1 MVFVWWKTGQ
11 LGLYAAA
18 QALARCKEGKQMYGA
33 WIGDIVGSKYEFHN
47 IKTKDFPLFSPE
59 CEFTDD
65 SVMTAAVA
73 DAILCSQKERSDK
86 GEAGGSF
93 RAILVRSM
101 QEYGRKYPHPKGEY
115 GGRFGQWLRA
125 TDPRPYNSFGNGS
138 AMRVS
143 PCGLMA
149 VELSE
154 AQALARAS
162 ASVTHNHP
170 EGIKG
175 AEAVASAIYLAKTG
189 SGREEIRQYIQQHY
203 YDLNRTLDEI
213 RPGYGF
219 DESCQGT
226 VPQAIGAFLES
237 ESFEDAIRNAISL
250 GGDSDTIGAIT
261 GSIAWIYYAVQ
272 YRSYSSWIYEE
283 KMDPAMRGLRQ
294 QACTYLPEE
303 LVRLEAEFRE
313 SCWRRAG
320 TYGRVGYC
328 SQILTEAEWQQFQPE
343 EKQPEAAPQKSP
355 EPEKTQEHQ
364 PAKKSFLQNIHSFFR
379 NTK

>member
-1 MVFVWWKTGQ
+1 
-11 LGLYAAA
+11 
-18 QALARCKEGKQMYGA
+18 MYGA

-73 DAILCSQKERSDK
+73 DAILRSRKERSDK
-86 GEAGGSF
+86 GEAGDSF

-125 TDPRPYNSFGNGS
+125 ADPRPYNSFGNGS

-162 ASVTHNHP
+162 ASVTHYHP
-170 EGIKG
+170 EGFKG

-213 RPGYGF
+213 RPG
-219 DESCQGT
+219 
-226 VPQAIGAFLES
+226 
-237 ESFEDAIRNAISL
+237 
-250 GGDSDTIGAIT
+250 
-261 GSIAWIYYAVQ
+261 
-272 YRSYSSWIYEE
+272 
-283 KMDPAMRGLRQ
+283 
-294 QACTYLPEE
+294 
-303 LVRLEAEFRE
+303 
-313 SCWRRAG
+313 
-320 TYGRVGYC
+320 
-328 SQILTEAEWQQFQPE
+328 
-343 EKQPEAAPQKSP
+343 
-355 EPEKTQEHQ
+355 
-364 PAKKSFLQNIHSFFR
+364 
-379 NTK
+379 